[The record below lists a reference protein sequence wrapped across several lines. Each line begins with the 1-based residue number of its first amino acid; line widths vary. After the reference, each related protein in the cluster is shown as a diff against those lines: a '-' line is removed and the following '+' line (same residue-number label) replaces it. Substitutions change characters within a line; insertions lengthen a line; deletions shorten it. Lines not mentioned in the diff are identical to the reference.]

1 MPFMDWLTN
10 RIWEFRKAA
19 NEESFISEKNGS
31 WTTGSDGMD
40 EKECSHFILDQDGNI
55 LSQQRVIGNG
65 LTS

>member
-31 WTTGSDGMD
+31 GTTGSDGMD

-55 LSQQRVIGNG
+55 LP
-65 LTS
+65 